1 MAFLFLLIV
10 LLTSQHLVHCFRYP
24 YTYNNIL
31 CYHCPRVSIT
41 ARFPS
46 VFPGKYIYRVI
57 FPSLKNM
64 GEQILGGGILG
75 RQRLPNM
82 EERVAITSR
91 SLFRVGA
98 VAVDVFVSTH

>member
-1 MAFLFLLIV
+1 
-10 LLTSQHLVHCFRYP
+10 
-24 YTYNNIL
+24 
-31 CYHCPRVSIT
+31 
-41 ARFPS
+41 
-46 VFPGKYIYRVI
+46 
-57 FPSLKNM
+57 M